1 MINSWFR
8 KRLVRGQV
16 EEEIESS
23 QSSQKSVPE
32 VIQEVEIE
40 HECPQVVQSSQD
52 SGISEEF
59 DDIYKDFV
67 EEEQVDIIDVSDEE
81 LEAVISEHDSAEEL
95 IKEIDEMPE
104 SEIDALISEHGS
116 EEESVGEVP
125 EDELEA
131 ILSDNEDNKMS
142 VDNGDRESE
151 NWEQEADKIWEDVM
165 DEENKVQRKT
175 NEANRVPLSDI
186 SSLANI
192 EEHFEDSQSSK
203 KSSDH
208 QICKSRLA
216 KNNRQFV

>member
-1 MINSWFR
+1 
-8 KRLVRGQV
+8 
-16 EEEIESS
+16 
-23 QSSQKSVPE
+23 
-32 VIQEVEIE
+32 
-40 HECPQVVQSSQD
+40 
-52 SGISEEF
+52 
-59 DDIYKDFV
+59 
-67 EEEQVDIIDVSDEE
+67 
-81 LEAVISEHDSAEEL
+81 
-95 IKEIDEMPE
+95 
-104 SEIDALISEHGS
+104 
-116 EEESVGEVP
+116 
-125 EDELEA
+125 
-131 ILSDNEDNKMS
+131 MS

-192 EEHFEDSQSSK
+192 EEHFEDSQNSK